1 MAADRTGSPSIAQAE
16 ATKPYPALPYPLVLV
31 EWLDSSRVGE
41 GWVDLADIAEP
52 NPSKCVSIGFLVREN
67 EKGKVLVPTVADV
80 EHEQNRHTHGGIM
93 IPACSILSQRQLA

>member
-67 EKGKVLVPTVADV
+67 EKGKVLSTDGRRCRA
-80 EHEQNRHTHGGIM
+80 RTRIAIRTAG
-93 IPACSILSQRQLA
+93 